1 MTATLS
7 VILICLLL
15 SAFFSGMEIAFL
27 TSNKLRIEIDKSKK
41 GVTQALIDLFI
52 SHSGMY
58 ITTLLVGN
66 NVVMVIYG
74 IFMSDLLVK
83 QFEFLHLSI
92 GVELFVE
99 TLVST
104 LIILVFAEFLPKT
117 VFRLRSNLF
126 LKLFSVP
133 VFLFYLLFF
142 PLSYFSV
149 WLGGWLLRIFTGRK
163 LGHKEPNRAFG
174 KVDLNNLIE
183 EGEVNA
189 RQEEE
194 MHEIKL
200 FRNALDFSEV
210 KLRECIVPRPDVV
223 ALSIDSS
230 IEELTQLFIDTGLS
244 RILIY
249 KESIDDIIGYVHIST
264 LFKDPPTIA
273 KALSRVLIVPETMS
287 AQRLLNLFIRDQ
299 KSVAVVVDE
308 FGITAGIVTIEDIM
322 EEIFGEIEDEHDH
335 LNLKEVM
342 ISEQEYIIEGS
353 MNLDDIN
360 DRLETD
366 LVSEDY
372 DSLGGFIIEH
382 LDRLPEVGD
391 EVCTD
396 NGIRLIVEALDK
408 NRVESVRMYLPE
420 KHDADNKSELSS
432 SESAAQTA
440 FTEEIIHLIPI
451 SNINEHIK
459 IPYLDLTDL
468 DTEFLL
474 CLSFKSYYI
483 SDNQSLAQH
492 QSSFFLTAA
501 ITAPAANASPA
512 IGTIGSCRVSCLHCF
527 IIILRI
533 FLIRIFRCF
542 FKVRFQS
549 QRSVNFKRKL
559 RFI

>member
-194 MHEIKL
+194 MHDIKL

-342 ISEQEYIIEGS
+342 ISEQEYIFSG
-353 MNLDDIN
+353 
-360 DRLETD
+360 RLE
-366 LVSEDY
+366 VDY
-372 DSLGGFIIEH
+372 LNEKYH
-382 LDRLPEVGD
+382 LDLEEREEYETLAGLVLYFNQSIPQEG
-391 EVCTD
+391 ET
-396 NGIRLIVEALDK
+396 IVVNDLTFKILSVK
-408 NRVESVRMYLPE
+408 NARI
-420 KHDADNKSELSS
+420 
-432 SESAAQTA
+432 
-440 FTEEIIHLIPI
+440 EEI
-451 SNINEHIK
+451 
-459 IPYLDLTDL
+459 
-468 DTEFLL
+468 
-474 CLSFKSYYI
+474 
-483 SDNQSLAQH
+483 
-492 QSSFFLTAA
+492 
-501 ITAPAANASPA
+501 
-512 IGTIGSCRVSCLHCF
+512 
-527 IIILRI
+527 
-533 FLIRIFRCF
+533 
-542 FKVRFQS
+542 KVCM
-549 QRSVNFKRKL
+549 
-559 RFI
+559 

>member
-342 ISEQEYIIEGS
+342 ISEQEYIFSG
-353 MNLDDIN
+353 
-360 DRLETD
+360 RLE
-366 LVSEDY
+366 VDY
-372 DSLGGFIIEH
+372 LNEKYH
-382 LDRLPEVGD
+382 LDLEEREEYETLAGLVLYFNQSIPQE
-391 EVCTD
+391 T
-396 NGIRLIVEALDK
+396 IVVNNLTFKILSVK
-408 NRVESVRMYLPE
+408 NARI
-420 KHDADNKSELSS
+420 
-432 SESAAQTA
+432 
-440 FTEEIIHLIPI
+440 EEI
-451 SNINEHIK
+451 
-459 IPYLDLTDL
+459 
-468 DTEFLL
+468 
-474 CLSFKSYYI
+474 
-483 SDNQSLAQH
+483 
-492 QSSFFLTAA
+492 
-501 ITAPAANASPA
+501 
-512 IGTIGSCRVSCLHCF
+512 
-527 IIILRI
+527 
-533 FLIRIFRCF
+533 
-542 FKVRFQS
+542 KVCM
-549 QRSVNFKRKL
+549 
-559 RFI
+559 

>member
-92 GVELFVE
+92 GVELFVD

-342 ISEQEYIIEGS
+342 ISEQEYIFSG
-353 MNLDDIN
+353 
-360 DRLETD
+360 RLE
-366 LVSEDY
+366 VDY
-372 DSLGGFIIEH
+372 LNEKYH
-382 LDRLPEVGD
+382 LDLEEREEYETLAGLVLYFNQSIPQEG
-391 EVCTD
+391 ET
-396 NGIRLIVEALDK
+396 IVVNDLTFKKLSVK
-408 NRVESVRMYLPE
+408 NARI
-420 KHDADNKSELSS
+420 
-432 SESAAQTA
+432 
-440 FTEEIIHLIPI
+440 EEI
-451 SNINEHIK
+451 
-459 IPYLDLTDL
+459 
-468 DTEFLL
+468 
-474 CLSFKSYYI
+474 
-483 SDNQSLAQH
+483 
-492 QSSFFLTAA
+492 
-501 ITAPAANASPA
+501 
-512 IGTIGSCRVSCLHCF
+512 
-527 IIILRI
+527 
-533 FLIRIFRCF
+533 
-542 FKVRFQS
+542 KVCM
-549 QRSVNFKRKL
+549 
-559 RFI
+559 

>member
-99 TLVST
+99 TLVSN

-342 ISEQEYIIEGS
+342 ISEQEYIFSG
-353 MNLDDIN
+353 
-360 DRLETD
+360 RLE
-366 LVSEDY
+366 VDY
-372 DSLGGFIIEH
+372 LNEKYH
-382 LDRLPEVGD
+382 LDLEEREEYETLAGLVLYFNQSIPQEG
-391 EVCTD
+391 ET
-396 NGIRLIVEALDK
+396 IVVNNLTFKILSVK
-408 NRVESVRMYLPE
+408 NARI
-420 KHDADNKSELSS
+420 
-432 SESAAQTA
+432 
-440 FTEEIIHLIPI
+440 EEI
-451 SNINEHIK
+451 
-459 IPYLDLTDL
+459 
-468 DTEFLL
+468 
-474 CLSFKSYYI
+474 
-483 SDNQSLAQH
+483 
-492 QSSFFLTAA
+492 
-501 ITAPAANASPA
+501 
-512 IGTIGSCRVSCLHCF
+512 
-527 IIILRI
+527 
-533 FLIRIFRCF
+533 
-542 FKVRFQS
+542 KVCM
-549 QRSVNFKRKL
+549 
-559 RFI
+559 

>member
-200 FRNALDFSEV
+200 FRNTLDFSEV

-342 ISEQEYIIEGS
+342 ISEQEYIFSG
-353 MNLDDIN
+353 
-360 DRLETD
+360 RLE
-366 LVSEDY
+366 VDY
-372 DSLGGFIIEH
+372 LNEKYH
-382 LDRLPEVGD
+382 LDLEEREEYETLAGLVLYFNQSIPQEG
-391 EVCTD
+391 ET
-396 NGIRLIVEALDK
+396 IVVNNLTFKILSVK
-408 NRVESVRMYLPE
+408 NARI
-420 KHDADNKSELSS
+420 
-432 SESAAQTA
+432 
-440 FTEEIIHLIPI
+440 EEI
-451 SNINEHIK
+451 
-459 IPYLDLTDL
+459 
-468 DTEFLL
+468 
-474 CLSFKSYYI
+474 
-483 SDNQSLAQH
+483 
-492 QSSFFLTAA
+492 
-501 ITAPAANASPA
+501 
-512 IGTIGSCRVSCLHCF
+512 
-527 IIILRI
+527 
-533 FLIRIFRCF
+533 
-542 FKVRFQS
+542 KVCM
-549 QRSVNFKRKL
+549 
-559 RFI
+559 

>member
-342 ISEQEYIIEGS
+342 ISEQEYIFSE
-353 MNLDDIN
+353 
-360 DRLETD
+360 RLE
-366 LVSEDY
+366 VDY
-372 DSLGGFIIEH
+372 LNEKYH
-382 LDRLPEVGD
+382 LDLEEREEYETLAGLVLYFNQSIPQEG
-391 EVCTD
+391 ET
-396 NGIRLIVEALDK
+396 IVVNNLTFKILSVK
-408 NRVESVRMYLPE
+408 NARI
-420 KHDADNKSELSS
+420 
-432 SESAAQTA
+432 
-440 FTEEIIHLIPI
+440 EEI
-451 SNINEHIK
+451 
-459 IPYLDLTDL
+459 
-468 DTEFLL
+468 
-474 CLSFKSYYI
+474 
-483 SDNQSLAQH
+483 
-492 QSSFFLTAA
+492 
-501 ITAPAANASPA
+501 
-512 IGTIGSCRVSCLHCF
+512 
-527 IIILRI
+527 
-533 FLIRIFRCF
+533 
-542 FKVRFQS
+542 KVCM
-549 QRSVNFKRKL
+549 
-559 RFI
+559 

>member
-223 ALSIDSS
+223 ALSIDIS

-342 ISEQEYIIEGS
+342 ISEQEYIFSG
-353 MNLDDIN
+353 
-360 DRLETD
+360 RLE
-366 LVSEDY
+366 VDY
-372 DSLGGFIIEH
+372 LNEKYH
-382 LDRLPEVGD
+382 LDLEEREEYETLAGLVLYFNQSIPQEG
-391 EVCTD
+391 ET
-396 NGIRLIVEALDK
+396 IVVNNLTFKILSVK
-408 NRVESVRMYLPE
+408 NARI
-420 KHDADNKSELSS
+420 
-432 SESAAQTA
+432 
-440 FTEEIIHLIPI
+440 EEI
-451 SNINEHIK
+451 
-459 IPYLDLTDL
+459 
-468 DTEFLL
+468 
-474 CLSFKSYYI
+474 
-483 SDNQSLAQH
+483 
-492 QSSFFLTAA
+492 
-501 ITAPAANASPA
+501 
-512 IGTIGSCRVSCLHCF
+512 
-527 IIILRI
+527 
-533 FLIRIFRCF
+533 
-542 FKVRFQS
+542 KVCM
-549 QRSVNFKRKL
+549 
-559 RFI
+559 

>member
-1 MTATLS
+1 MAATLS

-92 GVELFVE
+92 GVELFVD

-342 ISEQEYIIEGS
+342 ISEQEYIFSG
-353 MNLDDIN
+353 
-360 DRLETD
+360 RLE
-366 LVSEDY
+366 VDY
-372 DSLGGFIIEH
+372 LNEKYH
-382 LDRLPEVGD
+382 LDLEEREEYETLAGLVLYFNQSIPQEG
-391 EVCTD
+391 ET
-396 NGIRLIVEALDK
+396 IVVNDLTFKILSVK
-408 NRVESVRMYLPE
+408 NARI
-420 KHDADNKSELSS
+420 
-432 SESAAQTA
+432 
-440 FTEEIIHLIPI
+440 EEI
-451 SNINEHIK
+451 
-459 IPYLDLTDL
+459 
-468 DTEFLL
+468 
-474 CLSFKSYYI
+474 
-483 SDNQSLAQH
+483 
-492 QSSFFLTAA
+492 
-501 ITAPAANASPA
+501 
-512 IGTIGSCRVSCLHCF
+512 
-527 IIILRI
+527 
-533 FLIRIFRCF
+533 
-542 FKVRFQS
+542 KVCM
-549 QRSVNFKRKL
+549 
-559 RFI
+559 

>member
-52 SHSGMY
+52 SHSGIY

-342 ISEQEYIIEGS
+342 ISEQEYIFSG
-353 MNLDDIN
+353 
-360 DRLETD
+360 RLE
-366 LVSEDY
+366 VDY
-372 DSLGGFIIEH
+372 LNEKYH
-382 LDRLPEVGD
+382 LDLEEREEYETLAGLVLYFNQSIPQEG
-391 EVCTD
+391 ET
-396 NGIRLIVEALDK
+396 IVVNDLTFKILSVK
-408 NRVESVRMYLPE
+408 NARI
-420 KHDADNKSELSS
+420 
-432 SESAAQTA
+432 
-440 FTEEIIHLIPI
+440 EEI
-451 SNINEHIK
+451 
-459 IPYLDLTDL
+459 
-468 DTEFLL
+468 
-474 CLSFKSYYI
+474 
-483 SDNQSLAQH
+483 
-492 QSSFFLTAA
+492 
-501 ITAPAANASPA
+501 
-512 IGTIGSCRVSCLHCF
+512 
-527 IIILRI
+527 
-533 FLIRIFRCF
+533 
-542 FKVRFQS
+542 KVCM
-549 QRSVNFKRKL
+549 
-559 RFI
+559 

>member
-7 VILICLLL
+7 EILISLLL
-15 SAFFSGMEIAFL
+15 SAFFTGMEIAFL

-249 KESIDDIIGYVHIST
+249 KESIDDIICYVHIST

-342 ISEQEYIIEGS
+342 ISEQEYIFSG
-353 MNLDDIN
+353 
-360 DRLETD
+360 RLE
-366 LVSEDY
+366 VDY
-372 DSLGGFIIEH
+372 LNEKYH
-382 LDRLPEVGD
+382 LDLEEREEYETLAGLVLYFNQSIPQEG
-391 EVCTD
+391 ET
-396 NGIRLIVEALDK
+396 IVVNDLTFKILSVK
-408 NRVESVRMYLPE
+408 NARI
-420 KHDADNKSELSS
+420 
-432 SESAAQTA
+432 
-440 FTEEIIHLIPI
+440 EEI
-451 SNINEHIK
+451 
-459 IPYLDLTDL
+459 
-468 DTEFLL
+468 
-474 CLSFKSYYI
+474 
-483 SDNQSLAQH
+483 
-492 QSSFFLTAA
+492 
-501 ITAPAANASPA
+501 
-512 IGTIGSCRVSCLHCF
+512 
-527 IIILRI
+527 
-533 FLIRIFRCF
+533 
-542 FKVRFQS
+542 KVCM
-549 QRSVNFKRKL
+549 
-559 RFI
+559 

>member
-142 PLSYFSV
+142 TLSYFSV
-149 WLGGWLLRIFTGRK
+149 RLGGWLLRIFTGRK

-342 ISEQEYIIEGS
+342 ISEQEYIFSG
-353 MNLDDIN
+353 
-360 DRLETD
+360 RLE
-366 LVSEDY
+366 VDY
-372 DSLGGFIIEH
+372 LNEKYH
-382 LDRLPEVGD
+382 LDLEEREEYETLAGLVLYFNQSIPQEG
-391 EVCTD
+391 ET
-396 NGIRLIVEALDK
+396 IVVNNLTFKILSVK
-408 NRVESVRMYLPE
+408 NARI
-420 KHDADNKSELSS
+420 
-432 SESAAQTA
+432 
-440 FTEEIIHLIPI
+440 EEI
-451 SNINEHIK
+451 
-459 IPYLDLTDL
+459 
-468 DTEFLL
+468 
-474 CLSFKSYYI
+474 
-483 SDNQSLAQH
+483 
-492 QSSFFLTAA
+492 
-501 ITAPAANASPA
+501 
-512 IGTIGSCRVSCLHCF
+512 
-527 IIILRI
+527 
-533 FLIRIFRCF
+533 
-542 FKVRFQS
+542 KVCM
-549 QRSVNFKRKL
+549 
-559 RFI
+559 

>member
-1 MTATLS
+1 
-7 VILICLLL
+7 
-15 SAFFSGMEIAFL
+15 MEIAFL

-210 KLRECIVPRPDVV
+210 KLRECIVPCPDVV

-342 ISEQEYIIEGS
+342 ISEQEYIFSG
-353 MNLDDIN
+353 
-360 DRLETD
+360 RLE
-366 LVSEDY
+366 VDY
-372 DSLGGFIIEH
+372 LNEKYH
-382 LDRLPEVGD
+382 LDLEEREEYETLAGLVLYFNQSIPQEG
-391 EVCTD
+391 ET
-396 NGIRLIVEALDK
+396 IVVNNLTFKILSVK
-408 NRVESVRMYLPE
+408 NARI
-420 KHDADNKSELSS
+420 
-432 SESAAQTA
+432 
-440 FTEEIIHLIPI
+440 EEI
-451 SNINEHIK
+451 
-459 IPYLDLTDL
+459 
-468 DTEFLL
+468 
-474 CLSFKSYYI
+474 
-483 SDNQSLAQH
+483 
-492 QSSFFLTAA
+492 
-501 ITAPAANASPA
+501 
-512 IGTIGSCRVSCLHCF
+512 
-527 IIILRI
+527 
-533 FLIRIFRCF
+533 
-542 FKVRFQS
+542 KVCM
-549 QRSVNFKRKL
+549 
-559 RFI
+559 

>member
-41 GVTQALIDLFI
+41 GVTLALIDLFI

-342 ISEQEYIIEGS
+342 ISEQEYIFSG
-353 MNLDDIN
+353 
-360 DRLETD
+360 RLE
-366 LVSEDY
+366 VDY
-372 DSLGGFIIEH
+372 LNEKYH
-382 LDRLPEVGD
+382 LDLEEREEYETLAGLVLYFNQSIPQEG
-391 EVCTD
+391 ET
-396 NGIRLIVEALDK
+396 IVVNDLTFKILSVK
-408 NRVESVRMYLPE
+408 NARI
-420 KHDADNKSELSS
+420 
-432 SESAAQTA
+432 
-440 FTEEIIHLIPI
+440 EEI
-451 SNINEHIK
+451 
-459 IPYLDLTDL
+459 
-468 DTEFLL
+468 
-474 CLSFKSYYI
+474 
-483 SDNQSLAQH
+483 
-492 QSSFFLTAA
+492 
-501 ITAPAANASPA
+501 
-512 IGTIGSCRVSCLHCF
+512 
-527 IIILRI
+527 
-533 FLIRIFRCF
+533 
-542 FKVRFQS
+542 KVCM
-549 QRSVNFKRKL
+549 
-559 RFI
+559 

>member
-163 LGHKEPNRAFG
+163 LGHKELNRAFG

-342 ISEQEYIIEGS
+342 ISEQEYIFSG
-353 MNLDDIN
+353 
-360 DRLETD
+360 RLE
-366 LVSEDY
+366 VDY
-372 DSLGGFIIEH
+372 LNEKYH
-382 LDRLPEVGD
+382 LDLEEREEYETLAGLVLYFNQSIPQEG
-391 EVCTD
+391 ET
-396 NGIRLIVEALDK
+396 IVVNDLTFKILSVK
-408 NRVESVRMYLPE
+408 NARI
-420 KHDADNKSELSS
+420 
-432 SESAAQTA
+432 
-440 FTEEIIHLIPI
+440 EEI
-451 SNINEHIK
+451 
-459 IPYLDLTDL
+459 
-468 DTEFLL
+468 
-474 CLSFKSYYI
+474 
-483 SDNQSLAQH
+483 
-492 QSSFFLTAA
+492 
-501 ITAPAANASPA
+501 
-512 IGTIGSCRVSCLHCF
+512 
-527 IIILRI
+527 
-533 FLIRIFRCF
+533 
-542 FKVRFQS
+542 KVCM
-549 QRSVNFKRKL
+549 
-559 RFI
+559 

>member
-322 EEIFGEIEDEHDH
+322 EEIFGEIEDEHDR

-342 ISEQEYIIEGS
+342 ISEQEYIFSG
-353 MNLDDIN
+353 
-360 DRLETD
+360 RLE
-366 LVSEDY
+366 VDY
-372 DSLGGFIIEH
+372 LNEKYH
-382 LDRLPEVGD
+382 LDLEEREEYETLAGLVLYFNQSIPQEG
-391 EVCTD
+391 ET
-396 NGIRLIVEALDK
+396 IVVNDLTFKILSVK
-408 NRVESVRMYLPE
+408 NARI
-420 KHDADNKSELSS
+420 
-432 SESAAQTA
+432 
-440 FTEEIIHLIPI
+440 EEI
-451 SNINEHIK
+451 
-459 IPYLDLTDL
+459 
-468 DTEFLL
+468 
-474 CLSFKSYYI
+474 
-483 SDNQSLAQH
+483 
-492 QSSFFLTAA
+492 
-501 ITAPAANASPA
+501 
-512 IGTIGSCRVSCLHCF
+512 
-527 IIILRI
+527 
-533 FLIRIFRCF
+533 
-542 FKVRFQS
+542 KVCM
-549 QRSVNFKRKL
+549 
-559 RFI
+559 

>member
-92 GVELFVE
+92 GVELFVD

-174 KVDLNNLIE
+174 KVDLNNLNE

-342 ISEQEYIIEGS
+342 ISEQEYIFSG
-353 MNLDDIN
+353 
-360 DRLETD
+360 RLE
-366 LVSEDY
+366 VDY
-372 DSLGGFIIEH
+372 LNEKYH
-382 LDRLPEVGD
+382 LDLEEREEYETLAGLVLYFNQSIPQEG
-391 EVCTD
+391 ET
-396 NGIRLIVEALDK
+396 IVVNDLTFKILSVK
-408 NRVESVRMYLPE
+408 NARI
-420 KHDADNKSELSS
+420 
-432 SESAAQTA
+432 
-440 FTEEIIHLIPI
+440 EEI
-451 SNINEHIK
+451 
-459 IPYLDLTDL
+459 
-468 DTEFLL
+468 
-474 CLSFKSYYI
+474 
-483 SDNQSLAQH
+483 
-492 QSSFFLTAA
+492 
-501 ITAPAANASPA
+501 
-512 IGTIGSCRVSCLHCF
+512 
-527 IIILRI
+527 
-533 FLIRIFRCF
+533 
-542 FKVRFQS
+542 KVCM
-549 QRSVNFKRKL
+549 
-559 RFI
+559 

>member
-308 FGITAGIVTIEDIM
+308 FGIIEDIM

-342 ISEQEYIIEGS
+342 ISEQEYIFSG
-353 MNLDDIN
+353 
-360 DRLETD
+360 RLE
-366 LVSEDY
+366 VDY
-372 DSLGGFIIEH
+372 LNEKYH
-382 LDRLPEVGD
+382 LDLEEREEYETLAGLVLYFNQSIPQEG
-391 EVCTD
+391 ET
-396 NGIRLIVEALDK
+396 IVVNNLTFKILSVK
-408 NRVESVRMYLPE
+408 NARI
-420 KHDADNKSELSS
+420 
-432 SESAAQTA
+432 
-440 FTEEIIHLIPI
+440 EEI
-451 SNINEHIK
+451 
-459 IPYLDLTDL
+459 
-468 DTEFLL
+468 
-474 CLSFKSYYI
+474 
-483 SDNQSLAQH
+483 
-492 QSSFFLTAA
+492 
-501 ITAPAANASPA
+501 
-512 IGTIGSCRVSCLHCF
+512 
-527 IIILRI
+527 
-533 FLIRIFRCF
+533 
-542 FKVRFQS
+542 KVCM
-549 QRSVNFKRKL
+549 
-559 RFI
+559 

>member
-92 GVELFVE
+92 GVELFVD

-133 VFLFYLLFF
+133 VFLIYLLFF

-189 RQEEE
+189 RLEEE

-299 KSVAVVVDE
+299 KSVAGFVDE

-342 ISEQEYIIEGS
+342 ISEQEYIFSG
-353 MNLDDIN
+353 
-360 DRLETD
+360 RLE
-366 LVSEDY
+366 VDY
-372 DSLGGFIIEH
+372 LNEKYH
-382 LDRLPEVGD
+382 LDLEEREEYETLAGLVLYFNQSIPQEG
-391 EVCTD
+391 ET
-396 NGIRLIVEALDK
+396 IVVNDLTFKILSVK
-408 NRVESVRMYLPE
+408 NARI
-420 KHDADNKSELSS
+420 
-432 SESAAQTA
+432 
-440 FTEEIIHLIPI
+440 EEI
-451 SNINEHIK
+451 
-459 IPYLDLTDL
+459 
-468 DTEFLL
+468 
-474 CLSFKSYYI
+474 
-483 SDNQSLAQH
+483 
-492 QSSFFLTAA
+492 
-501 ITAPAANASPA
+501 
-512 IGTIGSCRVSCLHCF
+512 
-527 IIILRI
+527 
-533 FLIRIFRCF
+533 
-542 FKVRFQS
+542 KVCM
-549 QRSVNFKRKL
+549 
-559 RFI
+559 

>member
-249 KESIDDIIGYVHIST
+249 KESIDDLIGYVHIST

-342 ISEQEYIIEGS
+342 ISEQEYIFSG
-353 MNLDDIN
+353 
-360 DRLETD
+360 RLE
-366 LVSEDY
+366 VDY
-372 DSLGGFIIEH
+372 LNEKYH
-382 LDRLPEVGD
+382 LDLEEREEYETLAGLVLYFNQSIPQEG
-391 EVCTD
+391 ET
-396 NGIRLIVEALDK
+396 IVVNDLTFKILSVK
-408 NRVESVRMYLPE
+408 NARI
-420 KHDADNKSELSS
+420 
-432 SESAAQTA
+432 
-440 FTEEIIHLIPI
+440 EEI
-451 SNINEHIK
+451 
-459 IPYLDLTDL
+459 
-468 DTEFLL
+468 
-474 CLSFKSYYI
+474 
-483 SDNQSLAQH
+483 
-492 QSSFFLTAA
+492 
-501 ITAPAANASPA
+501 
-512 IGTIGSCRVSCLHCF
+512 
-527 IIILRI
+527 
-533 FLIRIFRCF
+533 
-542 FKVRFQS
+542 KVCM
-549 QRSVNFKRKL
+549 
-559 RFI
+559 

>member
-322 EEIFGEIEDEHDH
+322 EEIFGEIEYEHDN

-342 ISEQEYIIEGS
+342 ISEQEYIFSG
-353 MNLDDIN
+353 
-360 DRLETD
+360 RLE
-366 LVSEDY
+366 VDY
-372 DSLGGFIIEH
+372 LNEKYH
-382 LDRLPEVGD
+382 LDLEEREEYETLAGLVLYFNQSIPQEG
-391 EVCTD
+391 ET
-396 NGIRLIVEALDK
+396 IVVNDLTFKILSVK
-408 NRVESVRMYLPE
+408 NARI
-420 KHDADNKSELSS
+420 
-432 SESAAQTA
+432 
-440 FTEEIIHLIPI
+440 EEI
-451 SNINEHIK
+451 
-459 IPYLDLTDL
+459 
-468 DTEFLL
+468 
-474 CLSFKSYYI
+474 
-483 SDNQSLAQH
+483 
-492 QSSFFLTAA
+492 
-501 ITAPAANASPA
+501 
-512 IGTIGSCRVSCLHCF
+512 
-527 IIILRI
+527 
-533 FLIRIFRCF
+533 
-542 FKVRFQS
+542 KVCM
-549 QRSVNFKRKL
+549 
-559 RFI
+559 

>member
-210 KLRECIVPRPDVV
+210 KLRECIVPRPAVV

-342 ISEQEYIIEGS
+342 ISEQEYIFSG
-353 MNLDDIN
+353 
-360 DRLETD
+360 RLE
-366 LVSEDY
+366 VDY
-372 DSLGGFIIEH
+372 LNEKYH
-382 LDRLPEVGD
+382 LDLEEREEYETLAGLVLYFNQSIPQEG
-391 EVCTD
+391 ET
-396 NGIRLIVEALDK
+396 IVVNDLTFKILSVK
-408 NRVESVRMYLPE
+408 NARI
-420 KHDADNKSELSS
+420 
-432 SESAAQTA
+432 
-440 FTEEIIHLIPI
+440 EEI
-451 SNINEHIK
+451 
-459 IPYLDLTDL
+459 
-468 DTEFLL
+468 
-474 CLSFKSYYI
+474 
-483 SDNQSLAQH
+483 
-492 QSSFFLTAA
+492 
-501 ITAPAANASPA
+501 
-512 IGTIGSCRVSCLHCF
+512 
-527 IIILRI
+527 
-533 FLIRIFRCF
+533 
-542 FKVRFQS
+542 KVCM
-549 QRSVNFKRKL
+549 
-559 RFI
+559 

>member
-15 SAFFSGMEIAFL
+15 SAFFSGKEIAFL

-342 ISEQEYIIEGS
+342 ISEQEYIFSG
-353 MNLDDIN
+353 
-360 DRLETD
+360 RLE
-366 LVSEDY
+366 VDY
-372 DSLGGFIIEH
+372 LNEKYH
-382 LDRLPEVGD
+382 LDLEEREEYETLAGLVLYFNQSIPQEG
-391 EVCTD
+391 ET
-396 NGIRLIVEALDK
+396 IVVNDLTFKILSVK
-408 NRVESVRMYLPE
+408 NARI
-420 KHDADNKSELSS
+420 
-432 SESAAQTA
+432 
-440 FTEEIIHLIPI
+440 EEI
-451 SNINEHIK
+451 
-459 IPYLDLTDL
+459 
-468 DTEFLL
+468 
-474 CLSFKSYYI
+474 
-483 SDNQSLAQH
+483 
-492 QSSFFLTAA
+492 
-501 ITAPAANASPA
+501 
-512 IGTIGSCRVSCLHCF
+512 
-527 IIILRI
+527 
-533 FLIRIFRCF
+533 
-542 FKVRFQS
+542 KVCM
-549 QRSVNFKRKL
+549 
-559 RFI
+559 

>member
-92 GVELFVE
+92 GVELFVD

-189 RQEEE
+189 RHEEE

-342 ISEQEYIIEGS
+342 ISEQEYIFSG
-353 MNLDDIN
+353 
-360 DRLETD
+360 RLE
-366 LVSEDY
+366 VDY
-372 DSLGGFIIEH
+372 LNEKYH
-382 LDRLPEVGD
+382 LDLEEREEYETLAGLVLYFNQSIPQEG
-391 EVCTD
+391 ET
-396 NGIRLIVEALDK
+396 IVVNDLTFKILSVK
-408 NRVESVRMYLPE
+408 NARI
-420 KHDADNKSELSS
+420 
-432 SESAAQTA
+432 
-440 FTEEIIHLIPI
+440 EEI
-451 SNINEHIK
+451 
-459 IPYLDLTDL
+459 
-468 DTEFLL
+468 
-474 CLSFKSYYI
+474 
-483 SDNQSLAQH
+483 
-492 QSSFFLTAA
+492 
-501 ITAPAANASPA
+501 
-512 IGTIGSCRVSCLHCF
+512 
-527 IIILRI
+527 
-533 FLIRIFRCF
+533 
-542 FKVRFQS
+542 KVCM
-549 QRSVNFKRKL
+549 
-559 RFI
+559 

>member
-92 GVELFVE
+92 GVDLFVE

-342 ISEQEYIIEGS
+342 ISEQEYIFSG
-353 MNLDDIN
+353 
-360 DRLETD
+360 RLE
-366 LVSEDY
+366 VDY
-372 DSLGGFIIEH
+372 LNEKYH
-382 LDRLPEVGD
+382 LDLEEREEYETLAGLVLYFNQSIPQEG
-391 EVCTD
+391 ET
-396 NGIRLIVEALDK
+396 IVVNNLTFKILSVK
-408 NRVESVRMYLPE
+408 NARI
-420 KHDADNKSELSS
+420 
-432 SESAAQTA
+432 
-440 FTEEIIHLIPI
+440 EEI
-451 SNINEHIK
+451 
-459 IPYLDLTDL
+459 
-468 DTEFLL
+468 
-474 CLSFKSYYI
+474 
-483 SDNQSLAQH
+483 
-492 QSSFFLTAA
+492 
-501 ITAPAANASPA
+501 
-512 IGTIGSCRVSCLHCF
+512 
-527 IIILRI
+527 
-533 FLIRIFRCF
+533 
-542 FKVRFQS
+542 KVCM
-549 QRSVNFKRKL
+549 
-559 RFI
+559 